1 MIYNNETAG
10 AVTWFIL
17 MYACKWF
24 RNGINIIPVL
34 WFSLRSWDDWFIYSL
49 QCARSGSYAA
59 AQMVTEGR
67 PCAAD
72 QGVNVNVTV
81 YGYSSSKGPEPRGES
96 RWQQRL
102 LSSSRVLNPS
112 LWSLCSSLRGLW
124 RGGGWGGTVRSQ
136 DPGCQ
141 SRTSVGSSKQEGT
154 AASRLQGIGGKQ
166 GLWSSGELGSKML
179 EPTDRPEE
187 VSIGMTDSES
197 WHGSSEKAQGGTLLS
212 EQKYGWGDR
221 KFLCYWEEVLGHCRK
236 NRIQSQHREACG
248 WKGEAWPESRPG
260 EAAIRKASVFSP
272 LSLPLKLLFP
282 SGVPGWRG
290 Q

>member
-1 MIYNNETAG
+1 MICNNETAG

-17 MYACKWF
+17 MYACKWL

-34 WFSLRSWDDWFIYSL
+34 WFSLRSWDWFIYSL

-112 LWSLCSSLRGLW
+112 LWSLCSSLACQDFGEE
-124 RGGGWGGTVRSQ
+124 GGWGGIVRSQ

-141 SRTSVGSSKQEGT
+141 SRTSWEAISRKGRQPAGSRALVGSRGCDPVGSW
-154 AASRLQGIGGKQ
+154 APRC
-166 GLWSSGELGSKML
+166 SSPQTG
-179 EPTDRPEE
+179 
-187 VSIGMTDSES
+187 
-197 WHGSSEKAQGGTLLS
+197 
-212 EQKYGWGDR
+212 QK
-221 KFLCYWEEVLGHCRK
+221 K
-236 NRIQSQHREACG
+236 
-248 WKGEAWPESRPG
+248 
-260 EAAIRKASVFSP
+260 
-272 LSLPLKLLFP
+272 LP
-282 SGVPGWRG
+282 
-290 Q
+290 